1 VAVTNVRARVDVR
14 AMGAD
19 EGGHTSVIRIVLE
32 RSWAG
37 WLGLVDGLHFLGKT
51 VTGRSISL
59 PGNAIVQGRERDR
72 AGVWWARL
80 ERKPERRREVGSR
93 F

>member
-1 VAVTNVRARVDVR
+1 MRADVR

-19 EGGHTSVIRIVLE
+19 EGGHTSGIRSVLE
-32 RSWAG
+32 RAWAG

-51 VTGRSISL
+51 VTGRSIGL
-59 PGNAIVQGRERDR
+59 PGDAIVQGRERDR
-72 AGVWWARL
+72 TGVWWARL

-93 F
+93 FKKK

>member
-1 VAVTNVRARVDVR
+1 MRADVR
-14 AMGAD
+14 AIGAD
-19 EGGHTSVIRIVLE
+19 EGGHTSAIRSVLE
-32 RSWAG
+32 RAWAS

-51 VTGRSISL
+51 VIGRLIGL
-59 PGNAIVQGRERDR
+59 PGDAIVQGRERDR